1 MSKALV
7 PTEQKQV
14 LFYDDEVTAVQMDD
28 GSVYVPVRPLCDY
41 LGVAWNAQYERI
53 MRDTVLSEVRMFV
66 RITRTDIKARSR
78 QPKSSDMICLP

>member
-1 MSKALV
+1 MSKALI

-14 LFYDDEVTAVQMDD
+14 LFYDDEVTAVRMQD
-28 GSVYVPVRPLCDY
+28 GSVYMPVRPLCDY

-53 MRDTVLSEVRMFV
+53 MRDTVLSDVQMSVRV
-66 RITRTDIKARSR
+66 TRMDIEPNSR